1 MKSIINRV
9 GSIFIIVL
17 ILSIS
22 NSNLGYAQEPT
33 RAKFDFRNT
42 NWGMTKVEVKATEF
56 NELIED
62 KDNMLIYADVIGGD
76 MNVIVAYIFEDVK
89 LFKGKYLFHNTD
101 DKNDHISDYKRVK
114 ETLTLKYGSPK
125 SDEEIWTDEA
135 YKEDPGK
142 WESAVRS
149 GHLAYKTV
157 WETGATMI
165 SLVLHGD
172 GANTMFGVIYSSK
185 KAGED
190 KGTEQGK

>member
-1 MKSIINRV
+1 MKSRINRV

-56 NELIED
+56 NELIQD
-62 KDNMLIYADVIGGD
+62 KDDMLIYSDVIGGE
-76 MNVIVAYIFEDVK
+76 MNVLVAYIFEDGK
-89 LFKGKYLFHNTD
+89 LVKGKYLFRTTD
-101 DKNDHISDYKRVK
+101 DENQYIHDYQRVK

-135 YKEDPGK
+135 YKEDPEK
-142 WESAVRS
+142 WTLAVSS

-172 GANTMFGVIYSSK
+172 GGNTMFGVIYSVK
-185 KAGED
+185 EPKED
-190 KGTEQGK
+190 KGG